1 MRWSDI
7 GYLVSIFPS
16 KENSSIVKIFSK
28 NYGCYSGIV
37 YGSSSKKKKPDLQ
50 LGNKLKVNYNSKSE
64 DALGYFSFELIENT
78 SIKFFNDTIKLNLL
92 LASIEIISKIIP
104 ERQKYIECFQDFDF
118 FIQELNN
125 DSLKPYLV
133 WEFNFLKNMGYGLDL
148 NDCNLENDTKALLLG
163 KKVDFSFQNLKS
175 IFDLNSG
182 IITDRLVD
190 VINISNF
197 KNRQKILKFLNE

>member
-148 NDCNLENDTKALLLG
+148 NDCNLENDTKDLLLR